1 MVNIEPEHQA
11 EPVTSSAS
19 EPQLELYRI
28 LNSLDKY
35 ERALMIFH
43 LEGFKYDE
51 IASILAISKSNVGT
65 KINRIRQRL
74 IAEHR

>member
-1 MVNIEPEHQA
+1 M
-11 EPVTSSAS
+11 TSSAS

-35 ERALMIFH
+35 EWALMILH
-43 LEGFKYDE
+43 LKGFKYDE
-51 IASILAISKSNVGT
+51 IASILAISESNVGT
-65 KINRIRQRL
+65 KINRVRQRL

>member
-1 MVNIEPEHQA
+1 M
-11 EPVTSSAS
+11 TSSAS

-35 ERALMIFH
+35 ERALMILH
-43 LEGFKYDE
+43 LKGFKCDE
-51 IASILAISKSNVGT
+51 IASILAISESNVGT

>member
-1 MVNIEPEHQA
+1 MENIEHEA
-11 EPVTSSAS
+11 EIASSSAS

-35 ERALMIFH
+35 ERALMILH

-51 IASILAISKSNVGT
+51 IASILAISESNVGT

-74 IAEHR
+74 IVEHR